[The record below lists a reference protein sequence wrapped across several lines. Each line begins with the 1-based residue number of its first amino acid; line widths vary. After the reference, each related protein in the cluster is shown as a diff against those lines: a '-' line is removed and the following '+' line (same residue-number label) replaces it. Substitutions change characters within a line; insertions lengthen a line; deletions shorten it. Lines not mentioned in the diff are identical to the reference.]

1 MLGNRLMTKQTKKE
15 GEKVSKVMVTQGFGP
30 PRETYFAILMDRE
43 QSGPAVV
50 ASPAG
55 GVDIEEV
62 AATNPEKIF
71 TVPVDINVGLTTNQ
85 ARDLALKLGFHKQTD
100 EVAEQMKRLYKMFI
114 DVDAVQVE
122 INPLGETED
131 GQVFCYDAKVNFDD
145 NAKFRQQSIFEMED
159 NSEVDPREVFAASH
173 HLNYIG
179 MEGNIGCLGERQW
192 YLVLLHVGN
201 VQPFLYLVN
210 GAGLA
215 MATMDVIQANGGM
228 PANFLDVGG
237 GVNERQVIQAF
248 SILNS
253 DEQVKSIFVNIFGGI
268 VNCATI
274 ANGVTKAC
282 HEVKLDV
289 PLVVRLQGNNV
300 DAAKKIMKDS
310 GLNIMSEDDM
320 DEAAKKAVQSAGL

>member
-1 MLGNRLMTKQTKKE
+1 MSLEDDIMLQ
-15 GEKVSKVMVTQGFGP
+15 
-30 PRETYFAILMDRE
+30 
-43 QSGPAVV
+43 
-50 ASPAG
+50 
-55 GVDIEEV
+55 
-62 AATNPEKIF
+62 
-71 TVPVDINVGLTTNQ
+71 VPVDINVGLTTNQ

-179 MEGNIGCLGERQW
+179 MEGNIGCL
-192 YLVLLHVGN
+192 
-201 VQPFLYLVN
+201 VN

-253 DEQVKSIFVNIFGGI
+253 DEQVLYIWYV
-268 VNCATI
+268 
-274 ANGVTKAC
+274 AC
-282 HEVKLDV
+282 GLT
-289 PLVVRLQGNNV
+289 LTSSLQGEIN
-300 DAAKKIMKDS
+300 
-310 GLNIMSEDDM
+310 LC
-320 DEAAKKAVQSAGL
+320 

>member
-179 MEGNIGCLGERQW
+179 MEGNIGCL
-192 YLVLLHVGN
+192 
-201 VQPFLYLVN
+201 VN